1 MSTTLVYLCN
11 ISVAAPWKSQH
22 EELQASTYVCVCI
35 SACLL
40 VCPALWPALPF
51 GLDCSGLQYDK
62 YSKSAKEHHAAPFEL
77 CLTPSSCTAGA
88 YLTCNCICCTCWCC
102 LGARGCTYD
111 THANAHTQRHRN
123 KIRNAAHLRGKLSRK
138 WNGSRKRRRRLQR
151 ARWCRCNAFIIFQR
165 RQIKK
170 RLTHSH
176 FALYGYHEAGI
187 SRKYSAGWI
196 TDQRLWLSV
205 ASCTCRIF
213 SKFRPSCRYMAL
225 CGGGKPLVK
234 FEHWCV
240 NSPIP
245 KCSDAQ
251 CSTSSCERARAA
263 ACGACNTNSKSGNNT
278 RYQQPVQICLRH
290 CQTSKQ
296 FVPDSAN
303 KQTTDGLTDGRTD
316 WLTDRVLGK

>member
-1 MSTTLVYLCN
+1 M
-11 ISVAAPWKSQH
+11 
-22 EELQASTYVCVCI
+22 CVCI

-51 GLDCSGLQYDK
+51 GLDCSGLEYDK
-62 YSKSAKEHHAAPFEL
+62 YSKSAKEHQPAPFEL

-187 SRKYSAGWI
+187 SRKYSAGWR

-213 SKFRPSCRYMAL
+213 SKFRPPCRFMAL

-263 ACGACNTNSKSGNNT
+263 GCGACNTNSKSGNNT